1 MFGDNTLKY
10 SIHKHNKGERIYMWE
25 ESMELLRS
33 NIYQFM
39 HKDMLYKI
47 NSDII
52 KI

>member
-1 MFGDNTLKY
+1 MFGYKTLKY
-10 SIHKHNKGERIYMWE
+10 PNHKHNKGERIYMWE
-25 ESMELLRS
+25 ESMKLLRS

-39 HKDMLYKI
+39 HKDKLYKI

>member
-1 MFGDNTLKY
+1 MFGNNNLNCLN
-10 SIHKHNKGERIYMWE
+10 HKNNKGEINYVWK

-33 NIYQFM
+33 NISHFM
-39 HKDMLYKI
+39 HKNMLYKI